1 MRDTGDFKVDF
12 VAFERDTLGPEPPA
26 LLLPYRQRAV
36 GADDAPPGNVV
47 GDLAG
52 GEQTG
57 REARGAGRDIAVG
70 ADEALRDFPDRF
82 DDLGVA
88 VGGDA

>member
-1 MRDTGDFKVDF
+1 VGDAGDVEVDP
-12 VAFERDTLGPEPPA
+12 VPLEGDALGPEASA

-57 REARGAGRDIAVG
+57 GEARRAGRDVAVG
-70 ADEALRDFPDRF
+70 PDEALRDRPDRV